1 MDGRTEGWMDG
12 RMDRILRVPVE
23 IPKLQLP
30 DLSLPSLT
38 VEGLG
43 SRAAFQPTDTHCFY
57 PKMQIL
63 HALSGTSDPQT
74 GARKMAQKPKALSS
88 MHGPSCWC

>member
-1 MDGRTEGWMDG
+1 MDG

-43 SRAAFQPTDTHCFY
+43 SRAAFLQGPNLRTHIASTRKCKHCTVRYFRPTNWG
-57 PKMQIL
+57 PKNG
-63 HALSGTSDPQT
+63 S
-74 GARKMAQKPKALSS
+74 KAKRLIEYAWSFVLVIRA
-88 MHGPSCWC
+88 P